1 MDLRAR
7 RSILSAQENPDQ
19 KLDYVVSLKATI
31 KTSLAE
37 SPVEACLR
45 YVPDRVVLKPA
56 SLDDYLGQVGAIR
69 WSSPEEF
76 AVTVLNDINDELV
89 ARWIEVSLKIRSG
102 DIDHDVVL
110 EEQQPQWEKQDILF
124 RLPTS

>member
-1 MDLRAR
+1 MDLRTR
-7 RSILSAQENPDQ
+7 RSILSSQENPDQ
-19 KLDYVVSLKATI
+19 RLDYVVSLKATI
-31 KTSLAE
+31 ETSLSG

-45 YVPDRVVLKPA
+45 YVPDRVVLKPE
-56 SLDDYLGQVGAIR
+56 SLDDYLTQVGAVQ

-89 ARWIEVSLKIRSG
+89 ARWIEVSLKISSG
-102 DIDHDVVL
+102 DISHDVVL
-110 EEQQPQWEKQDILF
+110 EEQQPHWEKQDILF